1 MRRVK
6 LRNISSNSQTVP
18 SPELY
23 MSAFRAANQPDGPES
38 LSVPIWDSSLW
49 TGPQTVV
56 RHWHLRHPAD
66 PLALGRQEREPGGH
80 KLSLRHGAATG
91 SWFLFH
97 NGALALRGRESPLLR
112 TFSIQFTL
120 PDSRLCVIDCVGT
133 SSVVFNHVLRC
144 AGQDI
149 AELRTVLEPS
159 VGEALPRRAGIV
171 DTRTYHDGQKKI
183 TVYQLFVE
191 PGGSSGA
198 RSLAIER
205 RFSDFVSLDLLVR
218 AATDPHLLASL
229 PLLPSKVYNP
239 LVDQNSDAF
248 ISTRKEALQAFLQA
262 LLNNGKIAHYAD
274 VLSFLGLSPV
284 TGQGDS
290 AHLAALSDGEEGSS

>member
-1 MRRVK
+1 
-6 LRNISSNSQTVP
+6 
-18 SPELY
+18 
-23 MSAFRAANQPDGPES
+23 
-38 LSVPIWDSSLW
+38 
-49 TGPQTVV
+49 
-56 RHWHLRHPAD
+56 
-66 PLALGRQEREPGGH
+66 
-80 KLSLRHGAATG
+80 
-91 SWFLFH
+91 
-97 NGALALRGRESPLLR
+97 LLR

-262 LLNNGKIAHYAD
+262 LLNNGKIAHYSD